1 MIEDRN
7 FFNVF
12 ILKLKNQEN
21 LILFLLFI
29 SAFLLSLFI
38 FVIISGFFKKTDVL
52 DVSNLLII
60 DLLIILAIIFVT
72 FMKVKRLLVSR
83 REGRSGSNLH
93 IQISGTFVLITFIP
107 SILVTVFSLLFFDQG
122 IKVWFAKKVST
133 AISGSKFISE
143 SYFKEHSNNLKN
155 EIVFLSKEI
164 SNEKIT
170 FFTDKKRLTDLLKSL
185 ISIKFVDEVIIFE
198 RSGQLLAKIGNS
210 FIIDQEPPPPLW
222 SIFRADDGEISI
234 FTNEENNKVRG
245 LVKLDRVI
253 PTYLYAGRNVD
264 SLVISRVNSVND
276 AADQYLNL
284 ERNINKFQNQF
295 NLIFVAINLL
305 VIMLSIWF
313 GLIFTNKI
321 VTPIK
326 TILNASE
333 KISSG
338 NLKTRIKKFP
348 GFNDFNILSNSLN
361 KMVDNLLDQKNKLSE
376 ANAIINLRR
385 KFTET
390 VIEGVSAGII
400 YLDLNYKIIL
410 FNSRAKEIF
419 GKELN
424 NLFIKELFPGIET
437 ILNEVVNKKQKV
449 YEKQVRILILSIEK
463 NINLKISPEIQKKNV
478 NGFVLTF
485 DDVTELVSAQK
496 KAAWSNV
503 ARYLAHEIRN
513 PLTPIKISAQR
524 IKNNFLKKKF
534 DNELF
539 ENCSNTI
546 IRQVGD
552 IEKLVTEFSDF
563 ARMPN
568 SKLEKSDIQKLV
580 YEKVKNYELIN
591 QKTKFIFNSDIK
603 KTIIRFDKSQINRV
617 LENLFKNALESEIK
631 KDKKII
637 LIETMKNKGFF
648 QIKIEDN
655 GPGFPNEGDKIFE
668 PYITHKK
675 NGTGLG
681 LSICKKIIEDHQG
694 KISIYKSK
702 SLLGGGVSILIP
714 INLK

>member
-1 MIEDRN
+1 M
-7 FFNVF
+7 
-12 ILKLKNQEN
+12 
-21 LILFLLFI
+21 
-29 SAFLLSLFI
+29 
-38 FVIISGFFKKTDVL
+38 SG
-52 DVSNLLII
+52 S
-60 DLLIILAIIFVT
+60 ILA
-72 FMKVKRLLVSR
+72 
-83 REGRSGSNLH
+83 H
-93 IQISGTFVLITFIP
+93 
-107 SILVTVFSLLFFDQG
+107 FFTKD
-122 IKVWFAKKVST
+122 
-133 AISGSKFISE
+133 
-143 SYFKEHSNNLKN
+143 
-155 EIVFLSKEI
+155 
-164 SNEKIT
+164 EKIT

-424 NLFIKELFPGIET
+424 NFYPLLGKFINKE
-437 ILNEVVNKKQKV
+437 
-449 YEKQVRILILSIEK
+449 VRI
-463 NINLKISPEIQKKNV
+463 
-478 NGFVLTF
+478 
-485 DDVTELVSAQK
+485 
-496 KAAWSNV
+496 
-503 ARYLAHEIRN
+503 
-513 PLTPIKISAQR
+513 
-524 IKNNFLKKKF
+524 
-534 DNELF
+534 
-539 ENCSNTI
+539 
-546 IRQVGD
+546 
-552 IEKLVTEFSDF
+552 F
-563 ARMPN
+563 A
-568 SKLEKSDIQKLV
+568 
-580 YEKVKNYELIN
+580 
-591 QKTKFIFNSDIK
+591 
-603 KTIIRFDKSQINRV
+603 
-617 LENLFKNALESEIK
+617 
-631 KDKKII
+631 
-637 LIETMKNKGFF
+637 
-648 QIKIEDN
+648 
-655 GPGFPNEGDKIFE
+655 
-668 PYITHKK
+668 
-675 NGTGLG
+675 
-681 LSICKKIIEDHQG
+681 
-694 KISIYKSK
+694 
-702 SLLGGGVSILIP
+702 SLLGEVRTFFWHKIAKTLIHRR
-714 INLK
+714 IIRANIVVHFCRSKFD